1 MRLLL
6 IVLSAAALISGCQIV
21 YKLPTRQGNVIEQKQ
36 LDQLRLGMNR
46 EQVEYL
52 LGSPIATDPFRD
64 DRWNYLGYYKSP
76 RGDVSKRIVTLHFE
90 GELLAQMEGTADPN
104 GKDKALENPDVE
116 TILQQEK
123 KDKQQTE
130 SRETGVILTPEGQ

>member
-52 LGSPIATDPFRD
+52 LGSPLVSDEFQPG
-64 DRWNYLGYYKSP
+64 RWDYVSYYRSGAGTEIS
-76 RGDVSKRIVTLHFE
+76 RTVSLYFD
-90 GELLAQMEGTADPN
+90 GN
-104 GKDKALENPDVE
+104 
-116 TILQQEK
+116 ILQRMQDSKPAPTPAAAENEEASAA
-123 KDKQQTE
+123 TE
-130 SRETGVILTPEGQ
+130 S

>member
-90 GELLAQMEGTADPN
+90 GELLAQMEGVADPN

-123 KDKQQTE
+123 KDKQQTG
-130 SRETGVILTPEGQ
+130 SREAGVILTPEGP